1 MSTDQVILM
10 ERDGLA
16 TLQLNKPDKLNTLDT
31 TVFEE
36 LLRHIERLEQ
46 STETIGC
53 VILRGSG
60 RSFSAGHDLAVLS
73 TGETLTE
80 TALQAKV
87 IERLANLPQPVIS
100 AVHGYCYT
108 GGLELALAADIILCS
123 ANARFADTHAKW
135 ALVPLWGLSQRL
147 PRLVGV
153 AKAREMM
160 FTCRTYTG
168 AEAQQMGLVNAC
180 YADDVFDT
188 EVEAFARSML
198 ANSWFSLRA
207 NKRLLLETDGMTLE
221 QGLAHE
227 VFRTSGFGPDM
238 QARIDAFAR
247 RKQAAGGKQAGA

>member
-1 MSTDQVILM
+1 MSTDQVLLT

-16 TLQLNKPDKLNTLDT
+16 TLQLNKPDKLNALDT
-31 TVFEE
+31 TVFQE
-36 LLRHIERLEQ
+36 LLAHIERLERA
-46 STETIGC
+46 TETVGC

-60 RSFSAGHDLAVLS
+60 RSFCAGHDLAVLS
-73 TGETLTE
+73 TGESAAE

-87 IERLANLPQPVIS
+87 IERLANLPQPLIS

-147 PRLVGV
+147 PRRVGV
-153 AKAREMM
+153 AKASEMM

-168 AEAQQMGLVNAC
+168 AEALQMGLANVC
-180 YADDVFDT
+180 YADDVFDA

-198 ANSWFSLRA
+198 ANSWYSLRE
-207 NKRLLLETDGMTLE
+207 NKRLLTETDGMALAE
-221 QGLAHE
+221 GLAHE
-227 VFRTSGFGPDM
+227 VFRTRGFGPDM

-247 RKQAAGGKQAGA
+247 RKQSASA